1 MNSLEQFG
9 VVPVDFGTLA
19 ASLSDYRYPKDKVSH
34 MEKDGELIR
43 LKKGLYVVSPKIHR
57 MTISRE
63 LIANHLF
70 GPSYVSFEYALSY
83 YKLIP
88 ERVYTLRSMTMKR
101 ARSFSTPFGNFEYI
115 SAPSNYFQIGIDQVI
130 VNNRYAYLIATP
142 EKAIC
147 DLIMTTSGLRLQSV
161 KAMQVYLEEA
171 LRFDFSAID
180 KFDVQIVK
188 KCIDAGRKKA
198 EITQL
203 YKLFDL

>member
-9 VVPVDFGTLA
+9 VVPIDFGTLEV
-19 ASLSDYRYPKDKVSH
+19 SLSDYRYPKDKISQ
-34 MEKDGELIR
+34 MEKSGELIR
-43 LKKGLYVVSPKIHR
+43 LKKGLYVVSPQIHR

-63 LIANHLF
+63 LVANHLY

-101 ARSFSTPFGNFEYI
+101 ARNFSTPLGNFEYV
-115 SAPSNYFQIGIDQVI
+115 SATNNYFQIGIDQVI
-130 VNNRYAYLIATP
+130 VNDRYAYLIATP

-147 DLIMTTSGLRLQSV
+147 DLIMATPGLRLQSV

-180 KFDVQIVK
+180 KFDVLIVK

-203 YKLFDL
+203 YKLFYQ